1 MSSISST
8 DGLGL
13 HGSTLWAMQRALP
26 FDYGLGEQLLLF
38 LAIGIGL
45 LFFCAVAFAV
55 SVVVLRLRNQR
66 KAGKWQALEAK
77 WEAAIFDVIAGD
89 AAPETL
95 WNLVARDEQL
105 YCVDYILQFARRV
118 TGEER
123 RRLAVLAQPF
133 LPEVAARVHG
143 RDPQRRAR
151 AVQTLGELGL
161 ATYANEVI
169 LALDDPSPL
178 VTMVAARALSRE
190 EHASHFGPVLSHLH
204 RLTDWSPSFLAAMLS
219 FVGPSVAPALRSELA
234 DPRRPPKVR
243 AVIARALLNLND
255 YDAANVAA
263 RVLEDETDRELVTA
277 ALRLLAAIGR
287 EEHLPLVR
295 KAAKSDDFL
304 VRAQAATALGHLG
317 QREDMAFLRDACED
331 DSQWVAL
338 RAARALR
345 DAGEVER
352 LTELADSDRPHAVL
366 ALQVLSE
373 RGS

>member
-1 MSSISST
+1 
-8 DGLGL
+8 
-13 HGSTLWAMQRALP
+13 LP

-38 LAIGIGL
+38 LAISIGA
-45 LFFCAVAFAV
+45 LFLCAVAFAV
-55 SVVVLRLRNQR
+55 TVIVLRIRNQR
-66 KAGKWQALEAK
+66 KAERWKELEAK
-77 WEAAIFDVIAGD
+77 WEVAIFDVIAGD
-89 AAPETL
+89 AAPERL
-95 WNLVARDEQL
+95 WNLVAEDERI

-123 RRLAVLAQPF
+123 RRLAALARPF
-133 LPEVAARVHG
+133 LPVVAERVRS

-161 ATYANEVI
+161 DSYADEVI
-169 LALDDPSPL
+169 LALDDASPL
-178 VTMVAARALSRE
+178 VAMVAARALARE
-190 EHASHFGPVLSHLH
+190 EHASHLGPVLSHLH

-219 FVGPSVAPALRSELA
+219 FVGPSAAPALRSELA

-243 AVIARALLNLND
+243 AVIARALMNLND

-263 RVLEDETDRELVTA
+263 RILEDESDRELVTSV
-277 ALRLLAAIGR
+277 LRLLAAIGR

-295 KAAKSDDFL
+295 RAARSDDFV
-304 VRAQAATALGHLG
+304 VRAQAATALGNLG
-317 QREDMAFLRDACED
+317 QREDMALLRDACED

-352 LTELADSDRPHAVL
+352 LAELAESDRPHAVL
-366 ALQVLSE
+366 AMQVLSE

>member
-1 MSSISST
+1 
-8 DGLGL
+8 
-13 HGSTLWAMQRALP
+13 
-26 FDYGLGEQLLLF
+26 
-38 LAIGIGL
+38 
-45 LFFCAVAFAV
+45 
-55 SVVVLRLRNQR
+55 
-66 KAGKWQALEAK
+66 
-77 WEAAIFDVIAGD
+77 
-89 AAPETL
+89 
-95 WNLVARDEQL
+95 
-105 YCVDYILQFARRV
+105 
-118 TGEER
+118 
-123 RRLAVLAQPF
+123 
-133 LPEVAARVHG
+133 
-143 RDPQRRAR
+143 
-151 AVQTLGELGL
+151 
-161 ATYANEVI
+161 
-169 LALDDPSPL
+169 
-178 VTMVAARALSRE
+178 
-190 EHASHFGPVLSHLH
+190 
-204 RLTDWSPSFLAAMLS
+204 
-219 FVGPSVAPALRSELA
+219 
-234 DPRRPPKVR
+234 
-243 AVIARALLNLND
+243 
-255 YDAANVAA
+255 AA